1 MPGTVVAQVQEL
13 RMPANEHLRILND
26 DGSQEAAEEEVDTHL
41 AGLEQG
47 RD

>member
-1 MPGTVVAQVQEL
+1 MPGTVVAQLQD
-13 RMPANEHLRILND
+13 D